1 MLEDNKDT
9 LGVKNLIGQVDQP
22 FQDYEDVRDSRSF
35 MLDELLKVL
44 SKTSSKVRDEVV
56 KIKKEM
62 LVAMAENNVAGI
74 SWE

>member
-74 SWE
+74 